1 MAINKKIFECLI
13 IGLPLVFTLGCL
25 EAKPDHITPSITPS
39 ATPEI
44 ITSPEIFPNKA
55 DVENYII
62 NQKLANFSEVH
73 VLNFAKI
80 EKVDSIYTTE
90 KPYSSGGYVAVRMLV
105 KNYTVL
111 IMEYK
116 DPDHLFIEANY
127 SATSESEKRVFNELI
142 NYKLNNFYFGS
153 GPLTPTKITFLNAT
167 YAEFKFIS
175 DWNEFHKYWIESYGT
190 IDTVNNS
197 IWIKLP
203 PKP

>member
-1 MAINKKIFECLI
+1 MTINKKIFVCLI
-13 IGLPLVFTLGCL
+13 IGLPLVFTIGCL
-25 EAKPDHITPSITPS
+25 ETKPDRMTPQPLPSVTPSTT
-39 ATPEI
+39 AEF
-44 ITSPEIFPNKA
+44 FPNKTH
-55 DVENYII
+55 VVNYIAD
-62 NQKLANFSEVH
+62 QKQVNIGEVH

-80 EKVDSIYTTE
+80 EKVDSIYATE
-90 KPYSSGGYVAVRMLV
+90 KPYSNGGYVAVRMLV

-116 DPDHLFIEANY
+116 DPDHIFIEANY
-127 SATSESEKRVFNELI
+127 SAISENEKRVFDELI
-142 NYKLNNFYFGS
+142 RYKLNSFYFGS

-167 YAEFKFIS
+167 HAEFKFVS

-190 IDTVNNS
+190 IDKVNNS